1 MPPVQSA
8 VATLRRG
15 DEVVH
20 IYTESLAV
28 KILSKAGNHDYR
40 RSPADVPVPEAG
52 VLPKA
57 QLAASSSLDAI
68 LQVFPELTGSASTS
82 LATALR
88 VRPVRDTL
96 SGHAVRGIPLTKW
109 IGYVASAAD
118 AGRHLSVGIIDEVI
132 AELHHVM
139 VPPVPLPIPLA
150 DTRQGLGLST
160 PLDSASREEIDFVWS
175 HDPWANVC
183 SRTCI
188 TRPSTSATTSSAS
201 LWAQWR
207 PVAPGADARQGFS
220 RSTPL
225 DSASREEID
234 FVWSHDPWANGSSR
248 TCNTWSSTSATTS
261 SASLWALWRPGALG
275 ASNTLTNE
283 ITSSEEVESASEAL
297 APRGISVLATSDESP
312 QADVDTPAATYTALP
327 ATDASAADGTG
338 GSLHRAEW
346 ADMMDSA
353 ESDMM
358 DPVVTAAKVTVFE
371 EMSHAE
377 KAADPLFNVAVRKD
391 SDGTTFY
398 AVVDNIQVVKESR
411 ERLYLIRYSDG
422 DVEHLTASQVVRYIV
437 F

>member
-1 MPPVQSA
+1 MTPVQSA

-88 VRPVRDTL
+88 VRLVRDTL

-118 AGRHLSVGIIDEVI
+118 AGRHLSVSIIDEVI

-150 DTRQGLGLST
+150 DT
-160 PLDSASREEIDFVWS
+160 
-175 HDPWANVC
+175 
-183 SRTCI
+183 
-188 TRPSTSATTSSAS
+188 
-201 LWAQWR
+201 
-207 PVAPGADARQGFS
+207 RQGFS

-234 FVWSHDPWANGSSR
+234 FVWSHDPWANGFSR

-312 QADVDTPAATYTALP
+312 QADVDTPAATHTALP

-422 DVEHLTASQVVRYIV
+422 DVEHLTASQVVRYMV